1 MNKVEGPAA
10 TAGSTSQWTEQE
22 LRLITEGQQRIKA
35 SMPEVYKTICR
46 FAAKD
51 KNVWRSVR
59 MGLAGRSNCFWA
71 AENGHMAGAP
81 FIGLNRSVEMSRLI
95 ARMGCAHVCMIAG
108 HLEMGI

>member
-1 MNKVEGPAA
+1 MNKVEGAAA
-10 TAGSTSQWTEQE
+10 TEASTSQWTEQE

-51 KNVWRSVR
+51 KNVWRTVR
-59 MGLAGRSNCFWA
+59 MGLAGRPNCFWA
-71 AENGHMAGAP
+71 AEGGNMAGAP
-81 FIGLNRSVEMSRLI
+81 FIGLNRSVEMSRLM
-95 ARMGCAHVCMIAG
+95 ACMGCAHVCMISG

>member
-1 MNKVEGPAA
+1 MNKAEGAAA
-10 TAGSTSQWTEQE
+10 TEGGKAQWTEQE
-22 LRLITEGQQRIKA
+22 LRLIEEGQQRIKA

-51 KNVWRSVR
+51 RNVWRSVR
-59 MGLAGRSNCFWA
+59 MGLAGRPNCFWA
-71 AENGHMAGAP
+71 AENGRMAGAP
-81 FIGLNRSVEMSRLI
+81 FTGLSRSVEMSRLM